1 MRSRSTWMIAAAE
14 VVRVSEP
21 KPATLIGQGAV
32 DRLKELIEEQGIAL
46 VVVDAAITPVQQR
59 NLEQAWKAK
68 VIDRTGLILEIFGE
82 RARTKEGQLQVEL
95 AALSYQRSRLVKSW
109 THLERQRGGFGFI
122 GGPGESQIE
131 IDRRLIDERIVR
143 IKRDLEDVKRTRAL
157 HRRARKRVPFPVVA
171 LVGYT
176 NAGKSTLF
184 NRLTKADVMAKDLLF
199 ATLDPTMRRV
209 RLPGGRDIILSDTVG
224 FISDLPTELV
234 AAFRATLEEVLEADL
249 ILHVRDIAHPE
260 TDAQKADVEAVLE
273 GLGLEHTVVHDMIEV
288 LNKIDALPAE
298 DAERDRR
305 PGAPRSPGGGGLGAD
320 RRRLRPPAAGDRAAP
335 GARPAGGDLSPRP
348 RSRRR
353 HRLALSAW
361 RGAGAPRRRGGRQP
375 HRPPLRRR
383 PPALRN
389 EPTCLAE
396 LEPQM
401 KSPDVNKVAALIAE
415 VAATE
420 IQPRF
425 RKLAAHEQREKGPGD
440 IVTIADERAE
450 AAMTPRLMELLPGSI
465 VIGEEAAAKD
475 PKLVERLLHDQV
487 AWIVDPVDG
496 TANFAEGKEEFVS
509 MVALVRGDELI
520 GSWIHLPMT
529 GHTAIAERGAGAT
542 YRRRAPPETVAADG
556 GAVPASSASASSA
569 RRRCIR
575 GRRHCAGR

>member
-1 MRSRSTWMIAAAE
+1 LDKVTPIDRREARVDIDGLRHGDRALVIHPDLHRRAKAAAGLHYRTPASRLEEACGLARAIDLEIAAAE

-21 KPATLIGQGAV
+21 RPSTLIGQGAV

-209 RLPGGRDIILSDTVG
+209 KLPGGRDIILSDTVG

-273 GLGLEHTVVHDMIEV
+273 GLGLEHQIVHDMIEV

-298 DAERDRR
+298 DAERIADLARRDHQVAAVSALTGAGCERLLEEIEQRLARDRQVATYR
-305 PGAPRSPGGGGLGAD
+305 LGHDRGGDIAWLYQHGEVLERHDDEEGASLTVRLSADD
-320 RRRLRPPAAGDRAAP
+320 RRRFETS
-335 GARPAGGDLSPRP
+335 RPA
-348 RSRRR
+348 
-353 HRLALSAW
+353 
-361 RGAGAPRRRGGRQP
+361 
-375 HRPPLRRR
+375 
-383 PPALRN
+383 
-389 EPTCLAE
+389 
-396 LEPQM
+396 
-401 KSPDVNKVAALIAE
+401 
-415 VAATE
+415 
-420 IQPRF
+420 
-425 RKLAAHEQREKGPGD
+425 
-440 IVTIADERAE
+440 
-450 AAMTPRLMELLPGSI
+450 
-465 VIGEEAAAKD
+465 
-475 PKLVERLLHDQV
+475 
-487 AWIVDPVDG
+487 
-496 TANFAEGKEEFVS
+496 
-509 MVALVRGDELI
+509 
-520 GSWIHLPMT
+520 
-529 GHTAIAERGAGAT
+529 
-542 YRRRAPPETVAADG
+542 
-556 GAVPASSASASSA
+556 
-569 RRRCIR
+569 
-575 GRRHCAGR
+575 